1 MTKISHSQTR
11 KSTDKY
17 RKEAKRKA
25 DSKIIPKVSPKFG
38 QINKAKGEIKD
49 KETKAKT
56 LACLFSTKS
65 TPWLDGVLDHYC
77 YSYNNAS
84 NSVTVMPSC

>member
-1 MTKISHSQTR
+1 MIKISHSETR
-11 KSTDKY
+11 KSPDKY
-17 RKEAKRKA
+17 RKEAKRKT
-25 DSKIIPKVSPKFG
+25 DSKIIPKVSPKFL

-56 LACLFSTKS
+56 LACIFSTKS
-65 TPWLDGVLDHYC
+65 TSWLDGVLDHYC